1 MLSERQLNYLLND
14 KLNQKLSPFI
24 NLGKLGLNFG
34 LQGMQF
40 TATSTVAENQ
50 TLSYPMYL
58 HSISN
63 NNDNQDI
70 VSMGC
75 NAALMTRK
83 VIDNSFDVL
92 AIQTLALVQAIDYL
106 KCHARLSSFATH
118 FYEEVRALVGPIVE
132 DKPRYKDIQSIRK
145 YLVTLGA
152 AVKL

>member
-1 MLSERQLNYLLND
+1 
-14 KLNQKLSPFI
+14 
-24 NLGKLGLNFG
+24 

-50 TLSYPMYL
+50 TLSFPMYI

-106 KCHARLSSFATH
+106 KCHSRLSTFAH
-118 FYEEVRALVGPIVE
+118 KFYEEVRSVVGPIVE
-132 DKPRYKDIQSIRK
+132 DEPRYKEIQSIRK
-145 YLVTLGA
+145 YLISLGS